1 MSHDREQV
9 FIYSRMC
16 VKKIQVSSSLSLHE
30 IMSNLDIRQHHIMYD
45 PLVSSVITYSEMAL
59 NVKCSFSSNISFN
72 TARVPKS
79 SDSVTKSMFAFICPE
94 EQSAAEP
101 KIYMVPL
108 GVKPI
113 VTNRELLDEIAS
125 KREEQLVQKIWEV
138 GKDDDYQT
146 GASQFEESALEMQ
159 KRQKEQ
165 ETSQRELESR
175 YEEHKKE
182 LGRRFEE
189 NKREMQGHYKLFE
202 AVQKEL
208 DQQHQATLDELR
220 RQDQQYEAIQ
230 EKLKVRA
237 RA

>member
-1 MSHDREQV
+1 
-9 FIYSRMC
+9 
-16 VKKIQVSSSLSLHE
+16 
-30 IMSNLDIRQHHIMYD
+30 
-45 PLVSSVITYSEMAL
+45 MAL
-59 NVKCSFSSNISFN
+59 NVRCSFSSNISFN

-94 EQSAAEP
+94 DQSAAEP
-101 KIYMVPL
+101 MVPL

-125 KREEQLVQKIWEV
+125 KREEQLVQTIWEV

-165 ETSQRELESR
+165 ETSQRELEGR

-182 LGRRFEE
+182 LGHRFEE
-189 NKREMQGHYKLFE
+189 NKREMQGRYKLFE

-208 DQQHQATLDELR
+208 DQQHQATLDELC